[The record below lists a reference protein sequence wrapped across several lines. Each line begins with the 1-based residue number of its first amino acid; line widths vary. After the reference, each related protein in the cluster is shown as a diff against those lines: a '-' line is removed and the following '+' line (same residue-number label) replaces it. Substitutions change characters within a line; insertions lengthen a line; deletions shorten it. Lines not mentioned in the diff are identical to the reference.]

1 MECIL
6 RVLMVENSE
15 ENVAKLESV
24 LSRDGFD
31 IYSERIETAEQML
44 ESLKQKYWD
53 LVLFSNDME
62 NFTLENGIK
71 LVRQSNPNL
80 PFVVI
85 SSESDE
91 ELIVYAMRLGAND
104 FVSRNKYSRLLSVVR
119 RDVSEFQ
126 TIPRIR
132 SKQLQMAKNEE
143 RYRRIAESITD
154 VLIVLD
160 SNLKCVYWNRA
171 AEKLTGVCAK
181 SALTRP
187 FYELFPENP
196 GLEIQ
201 DMLKSVLAQPKTTV
215 STFIMTKEEKEYQ
228 YEITAYPNDSGLTL
242 IIRENSQYQFTQD
255 LINPQVE
262 KENQLT
268 QSQKLRILGLLTSGV
283 AHEVRNPLNAISVV
297 LEALFQELGDKPDY
311 LLYKDHVFTHVER
324 LTRLMQDLLELGKP
338 IERSKVVIINFYD
351 LVKESVA
358 LWKSSGNRS
367 GYTVEINKEEMEE
380 ELKIKGD
387 PLKLQ
392 QVFMNILENASQ
404 HSPKG
409 TVISI
414 WIHKEG
420 KYVKVSICDQ
430 GSGIKE
436 DNLKRMFEPFFTT
449 RKKGTGLGL
458 AIVKHILEVHNGT
471 VSIRNSIPGPGC
483 TVDIELPLYQIRK
496 PGKLSA
502 IESVKMVAI

>member
-6 RVLMVENSE
+6 RVLMVENSDE
-15 ENVAKLESV
+15 DVAKLESL
-24 LSRDGFD
+24 LSKDGFD
-31 IYSERIETAEQML
+31 LYSERVETAEQML

-53 LVLFSNDME
+53 LVLFSNDMD

-71 LVRQSNPNL
+71 LVRESNPDL

-85 SSESDE
+85 SSEADE
-91 ELIVYAMRLGAND
+91 ELIVYVMRLGAND
-104 FVSRNKYSRLLSVVR
+104 VVSRKKYSRLLSVVR

-126 TIPRIR
+126 MIPRIK
-132 SKQLQMAKNEE
+132 SDQLQMAKNEE

-171 AEKLTGVCAK
+171 AEKLTGVSTR

-201 DMLKSVLAQPKTTV
+201 DMLKSVLEQPKTTI
-215 STFIMTKEEKEYQ
+215 STFIMTREENEYH
-228 YEITAYPNDSGLTL
+228 YEICAYPNESGLTL
-242 IIRENSQYQFTQD
+242 IIREIPQYQFTQD

-311 LLYKDHVFTHVER
+311 LLYKEHVFTHVER

-338 IERSKVVIINFYD
+338 IERSKVAIVNFYE

-358 LWKSSGNRS
+358 LWKSSGNHSDYTIEIKRS
-367 GYTVEINKEEMEE
+367 EIEE
-380 ELKIKGD
+380 ELKVKCD

-414 WIHKEG
+414 CVQKEG
-420 KYVKVSICDQ
+420 KYVKVNICDQ
-430 GSGIKE
+430 GTGIKE

-471 VSIRNSIPGPGC
+471 VEIHNSNPGPGC

-496 PGKLSA
+496 AGKLNTN
-502 IESVKMVAI
+502 EPVKMAAV

>member
-6 RVLMVENSE
+6 RVLMVENSDE
-15 ENVAKLESV
+15 DVAKMEAV
-24 LSRDGFD
+24 LSKDGFD
-31 IYSERIETAEQML
+31 LYSERVETAQML
-44 ESLKQKYWD
+44 KSLKQKYWD
-53 LVLFSNDME
+53 LVLFSNEIE
-62 NFTLENGIK
+62 NITLENGIK
-71 LVRQSNPNL
+71 LVREINPDL

-85 SSESDE
+85 SSETDE
-91 ELIVYAMRLGAND
+91 ELIVYAMRLGASD
-104 FVSRNKYSRLLSVVR
+104 FVSRKKYSRLLSVVR

-126 TIPRIR
+126 MIPRIK
-132 SKQLQMAKNEE
+132 SNQLQIAKNEE
-143 RYRRIAESITD
+143 RYRRITESITD

-171 AEKLTGVCAK
+171 AEKLTGVTAR

-201 DMLKSVLAQPKTTV
+201 DMLKSVLEQPKTTI
-215 STFIMTKEEKEYQ
+215 STFIMTREEKEYQ
-228 YEITAYPNDSGLTL
+228 YEICAYPNECGLTL
-242 IIRENSQYQFTQD
+242 IIREIPQYQFTQD

-338 IERSKVVIINFYD
+338 IERSKVVIVNFYD

-358 LWKSSGNRS
+358 LWKSSGDHS
-367 GYTVEINKEEMEE
+367 DYTIEIKKAETEE
-380 ELKIKGD
+380 ELKIKCD

-414 WIHKEG
+414 CVQKEG
-420 KYVKVSICDQ
+420 KYVKVNICDQ
-430 GSGIKE
+430 GTGIKE

-471 VSIRNSIPGPGC
+471 VSIRNSNPGPGC
-483 TVDIELPLYQIRK
+483 TVDFELPLYQVRK
-496 PGKLSA
+496 PGKFNT
-502 IESVKMVAI
+502 IEPIKMAAV